1 MLRAMIDRP
10 RNMSRL
16 LLCLALGTTLAACAR
31 TNLLLDGAAPHQAR
45 VTDAQG
51 RGLTRMPVQVVVDH
65 LASSDAQAA
74 ARQTASGVT
83 GEDGVFSFGLG
94 SMEAGSCSFWADPGG
109 GWRLLGV
116 LDFEGSDGPCDLGE
130 VLQFELPPRDHELR
144 LRVED
149 PQGAPVPSARV
160 RLLAGEGGA
169 PVEHHTGRWTDA
181 DGTLLWSGLEY
192 GSWWIE
198 VAAPGHAVVRT
209 CPYQF
214 RPDDATE
221 GVYTVQLRP
230 EHEIAVEVID
240 AEGLP
245 VVDISVGVSYANA
258 GLPTFTRYAWRTD
271 AEGRVRVVVP
281 ADGPSVLE
289 AGDGWEPVS
298 VELSPELAS
307 VVVRLSQD

>member
-116 LDFEGSDGPCDLGE
+116 LDFEGSEGLRDPGGL
-130 VLQFELPPRDHELR
+130 LQFELPPRDHELR

-169 PVEHHTGRWTDA
+169 PVEHHTGRWTGE

-214 RPDDATE
+214 RPDDSTE
-221 GVYTVQLRP
+221 GVYTVRLRP

-245 VVDISVGVSYANA
+245 VGDISVGVSYANA

-298 VELSPELAS
+298 VELSPEQAS